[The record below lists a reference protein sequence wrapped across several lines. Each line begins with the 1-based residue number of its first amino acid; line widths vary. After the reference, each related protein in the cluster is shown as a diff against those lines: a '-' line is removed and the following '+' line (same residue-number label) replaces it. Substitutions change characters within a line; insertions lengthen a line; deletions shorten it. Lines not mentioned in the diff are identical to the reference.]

1 VSNTTDAAQSVTA
14 DLVVRCGWLVTCGP
28 EGVLRNAELAVKN
41 GRILAVGRGQK
52 VEARTVLDRRD
63 HIVFPGLVNTHAH
76 LYQNLLKGIGHDLPL
91 ARWNREAIAPAA
103 AHLTE
108 EDCYIAALSGCVE
121 SLLGGTTTLVE
132 FMHNHPR
139 PRLSD
144 SIISAA
150 RETGI
155 RLIFGRGYR
164 DRAREPVFENMAEP
178 VERSLED
185 VQRLMSTFPPD
196 DDGLLRFAL
205 APAGIRTGVSKH
217 GLAQTAAFAVEN
229 DLPVTMHVLETAA
242 DDECSRELYGSTTTE
257 LLEHVGLLRP
267 RFVAVHCCAASPEDV
282 ARLARSGAAISHNPA
297 SNMILA
303 SGVCPVP
310 AFLDAG
316 ATVALGTDGAASNN
330 TLDMLETIKLTGL
343 LHKMQ
348 ARNPAIVTAEA
359 LLLAATLGGARALG
373 REAELGSLESG
384 KRADFVVYDPY
395 VARSA
400 AVHDP
405 VATLV
410 YSAGREGICD
420 VAVGGRLMVCDHRLV
435 RHNER
440 DVSRRVQAQA
450 GELQRRMHLPTAMEA
465 RNPVQ

>member
-1 VSNTTDAAQSVTA
+1 
-14 DLVVRCGWLVTCGP
+14 
-28 EGVLRNAELAVKN
+28 
-41 GRILAVGRGQK
+41 
-52 VEARTVLDRRD
+52 
-63 HIVFPGLVNTHAH
+63 
-76 LYQNLLKGIGHDLPL
+76 LLKGIGHDLPL

-108 EDCYIAALSGCVE
+108 EDCYVAALGGCVE

-144 SIISAA
+144 AIIGAA

-155 RLIFGRGYR
+155 RFVFGRGYR
-164 DRAREPVFENMAEP
+164 DRAREPVFESMTEP

-185 VQRLMSTFPPD
+185 VQRLISTYPPD
-196 DDGLLRFAL
+196 ADGLLRFAL
-205 APAGIRTGVSKH
+205 APAGIRTGVSKE
-217 GLAQTAAFAVEN
+217 GLAQTAAFATEHG
-229 DLPVTMHVLETAA
+229 LPVTMHVLETAA
-242 DDECSRELYGSTTTE
+242 DDECSKELYGSTTTE
-257 LLEHVGLLRP
+257 LLEQVGLLRP
-267 RFVAVHCCAASPEDV
+267 GFVAVHCCAATPEDV
-282 ARLARSGAAISHNPA
+282 IRLARSGAAISHNPA

-310 AFLDAG
+310 AFLDAD
-316 ATVALGTDGAASNN
+316 ATVALATDGAASNN
-330 TLDMLETIKLTGL
+330 SLDMLETIKLAGL

-348 ARNPAIVTAEA
+348 ARNPAVISAES
-359 LLLAATLGGARALG
+359 LLHAATLGGARAIG
-373 REAELGSLESG
+373 RDAEIGSLEPG

-410 YSAGREGICD
+410 YSAGREGIRD
-420 VAVGGRLMVCDHRLV
+420 VAVGGRLVVCDGRLV
-435 RHNER
+435 RHDER
-440 DVSRRVQAQA
+440 DVSRRLQAQA
-450 GELQRRMHLPTAMEA
+450 LDLQRRMHAPTALQA
-465 RNPVQ
+465 ANPVQ